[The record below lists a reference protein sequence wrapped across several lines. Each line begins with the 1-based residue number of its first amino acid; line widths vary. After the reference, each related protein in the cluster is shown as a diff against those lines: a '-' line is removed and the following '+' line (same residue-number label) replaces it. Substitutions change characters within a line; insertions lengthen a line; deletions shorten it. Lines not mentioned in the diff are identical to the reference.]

1 MTRRQLGILATVVL
15 CLAGAAGLLFLPREA
30 PRSVERAPRKLRT
43 REQQVRDHLF
53 WSLQPVKVTNC
64 ELKRFGEPHDGGY
77 LLCGNLL
84 APVEAGYSYGISN
97 YDGWGCDLSKQLR
110 IPLHQ
115 YDCFDVRPPA
125 CPGGRTIFHPECVAG
140 SRATIDGRPFDSLEH
155 QIATN
160 GDGGRRI
167 VVKMDVEG
175 AEWDTFLQT
184 PDAVFARIDQMAV
197 EFHDVGDTRFILAVA
212 KLKESFHVAHRHF
225 NNFSCDDALEPFA
238 ARAYEVLFVNKR
250 IGVTDGSPAPPGPHP
265 LDAPNNPRANDCQA
279 AALPTRTK

>member
-1 MTRRQLGILATVVL
+1 MTRRQLGILATVVF
-15 CLAGAAGLLFLPREA
+15 CLTGVVGWLFFGREEPRPA
-30 PRSVERAPRKLRT
+30 SRAPRKIRT

-53 WSLQPVKVTNC
+53 GLLQPVKVTNC

-84 APVEAGYSYGISN
+84 ASVEAGYSYGISN
-97 YDGWGCDLSKQLR
+97 YDGWGCDVSKQLG

-160 GDGGRRI
+160 GDGGRRL

-175 AEWDTFLQT
+175 AEWDSFLET

-197 EFHDVGDTRFILAVA
+197 EFHDVGEPRFVLAVA
-212 KLKESFHVAHRHF
+212 KLKESFHVAHLHF
-225 NNFSCDDALEPFA
+225 NNFSCDDTIEPFA

-250 IGVTDGSPAPPGPHP
+250 IAVTDASPAPPGPHA
-265 LDAPNNPRANDCQA
+265 LDAPNNPRANDCQSVP
-279 AALPTRTK
+279 LPTTPE